1 MRLVLNFEPLLPWP
15 LTLVLALMLAL
26 VVALVAWQRLR
37 GAAFRGC
44 ACALLIAALFNPVTS
59 LERALGNYP

>member
-15 LTLVLALMLAL
+15 LTLVLALALAL

-37 GAAFRGC
+37 GAAFVQSG
-44 ACALLIAALFNPVTS
+44 AAARNP
-59 LERALGNYP
+59 RPAARHRHAHN